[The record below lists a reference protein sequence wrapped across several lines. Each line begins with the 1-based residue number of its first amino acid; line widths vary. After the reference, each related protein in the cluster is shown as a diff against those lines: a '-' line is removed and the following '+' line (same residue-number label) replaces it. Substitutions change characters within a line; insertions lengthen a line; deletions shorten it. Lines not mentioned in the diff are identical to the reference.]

1 MKNYGWVDLQVNGHK
16 GVDYSDPALTP
27 DMILRS
33 IEELL
38 ATGTAIFL
46 PTIVTGDLA
55 KNVRNAL
62 MIRDVVESHG
72 LKAHVPGVHFEGPF
86 ISPVPGAVGAHDPK
100 YVVPPSAENIAKL
113 IDPCVGW
120 VRIVTIAAES
130 EGAAEAIAALR
141 ERGAVVSV
149 GHHMA
154 TAEQVRAAAD
164 AGAKLLTHLG
174 NGCPNLLDRH
184 RNPFYAGLAEDRL
197 TAMIIT
203 DGHHLPGELI
213 KIILRVKG
221 TDKVII
227 TSDASSV
234 TGFPPGDYSTL
245 GNKAILYPGGKLYN
259 PDKQCLVGSAST
271 ISDCMNFLA
280 SLDLLTDAELKQV
293 GRDNPLAV
301 LGLK

>member
-1 MKNYGWVDLQVNGHK
+1 MINHGWVDLQVNGHR
-16 GVDYSDPALTP
+16 GVDYSDPELTR

-38 ATGTAIFL
+38 ATGTAMFL
-46 PTIVTGDLA
+46 PTIVTGDLR

-62 MIRDVVESHG
+62 MIREVVEANG
-72 LKAHVPGVHFEGPF
+72 LRDHVPGVHFEGPF

-100 YVVPPSAENIAKL
+100 YVVPPTAENIAAL
-113 IDPCVGW
+113 IDPCGDW
-120 VRIVTIAAES
+120 VKIITVAADAD
-130 EGAAEAIAALR
+130 GAAEAIAALK
-141 ERGAVVSV
+141 ERGVAVSV

-154 TAEQVRAAAD
+154 TTAQVRSAAD

-221 TDKVII
+221 TDRLIV

-245 GNKAILYPGGKLYN
+245 GNKAILYPDGKLYN

-280 SLDLLTDAELKQV
+280 SLDILTDAELKKV
-293 GRDNPLAV
+293 GRDNALAV
-301 LGLK
+301 LGMK

>member
-1 MKNYGWVDLQVNGHK
+1 MTNHGWVDLQVNGHR
-16 GVDYSDPALTP
+16 GVDYSDPELTR
-27 DMILRS
+27 DMVLRS

-38 ATGTAIFL
+38 ATGTDVFL
-46 PTIVTGDLA
+46 PTIITGDLGR
-55 KNVRNAL
+55 NVRNAL
-62 MIRDVVESHG
+62 LIREVVEANG
-72 LKAHVPGVHFEGPF
+72 LLEHVPGVHFEGPF
-86 ISPVPGAVGAHDPK
+86 ISSVPGAVGAHDPK
-100 YVVPPSAENIAKL
+100 YVVPPTPENIARL
-113 IDPCVGW
+113 IDPCRGW
-120 VRIVTIAAES
+120 VRIVSMAAEA
-130 EGAAEAIAALR
+130 EGAAEAIAALK
-141 ERGAVVSV
+141 ERGVVVSV

-154 TAEQVRAAAD
+154 TAAQVRAAAD

-203 DGHHLPGELI
+203 DGHHLPGELV

-221 TDKVII
+221 PDKVIV

-245 GNKAILYPGGKLYN
+245 GNKAILYPDGKLYN

-271 ISDCMNFLA
+271 ISDCMKFLA
-280 SLDLLTDAELKQV
+280 SLDILTDAELRRV
-293 GRDNPLAV
+293 GRDNPLAI
-301 LGLK
+301 LGRK